1 MGDEAND
8 RWRTQEQG
16 RCRQQ
21 ENSQEESRYHALKQK
36 DYKRTLEVIIGI
48 RYELQKLRA
57 DRTQLG
63 VKHGHTDKW
72 TEEDLQQEEEQQ
84 KTSPF
89 QAAEFV
95 QNNIGCVQL
104 CLSPAI
110 QPQSAHV
117 ITDRASVLLLQDR
130 NGGNQEEQ
138 QLSQDALFFESN
150 CWS

>member
-8 RWRTQEQG
+8 RRRTQEQG

-63 VKHGHTDKW
+63 VKHGHTDK
-72 TEEDLQQEEEQQ
+72 
-84 KTSPF
+84 
-89 QAAEFV
+89 
-95 QNNIGCVQL
+95 
-104 CLSPAI
+104 
-110 QPQSAHV
+110 
-117 ITDRASVLLLQDR
+117 
-130 NGGNQEEQ
+130 
-138 QLSQDALFFESN
+138 
-150 CWS
+150 